1 MSKSSFNINKL
12 THAVV
17 LAFLIVYGLIEA
29 KAILVPLAFAALLSM
44 LVYPVV
50 KWIEKRLRWRPGAIL
65 LSFVLAI
72 IPVVA
77 VISFFS
83 WQFIDVYEEM
93 PAIWEKLQR
102 GLEQAFV
109 WVNKKLHFTRSSPE
123 EWTQNNVKNFL
134 QGPISFLGSGLSS
147 SSTFIV
153 QFGLTF
159 IYAFFFLFYRDAFRK
174 FVLSQTPKI
183 ENGSKRELLGEIQ
196 QVGQQYFSGMLTV
209 IAILGLLNSLGL
221 WIIGIN
227 YPLFWG
233 YLAAFL
239 AVIPFIGTFFGGV
252 LVFFYA
258 VAITNTFWQPIAVI
272 LWFNFIQF
280 VEGNLI
286 TPKIIGESVD
296 LNPFIGILSLII
308 GGSIWGVAGMVLAF
322 PIMAILKKLME
333 QVPRL
338 EPFTNLLG
346 KDLGEKRRL

>member
-29 KAILVPLAFAALLSM
+29 KTILVPLAFAALLSM

-65 LSFVLAI
+65 LSFVLAF
-72 IPVVA
+72 IPVLA

-93 PAIWEKLQR
+93 PAIWEKLQG

-123 EWTQNNVKNFL
+123 EWAQNNVKNFL

-147 SSTFIV
+147 SSTFVV

-159 IYAFFFLFYRDAFRK
+159 IYAFFFLFYRDAFQK

-183 ENGSKRELLGEIQ
+183 ENGNKRELLGEIQ
-196 QVGQQYFSGMLTV
+196 QVGQQYFSGLLIV

-239 AVIPFIGTFFGGV
+239 AVIPFIGTFLGGV

-258 VAITNTFWQPIAVI
+258 IAITDTLWQPIAVI

-280 VEGNLI
+280 IEGNLI

-333 QVPRL
+333 QVPVL

-346 KDLGEKRRL
+346 KDLGEKRSL